1 MYLEKKCGENSK
13 ESTNKRMFYFIIALE
28 KRLAKINEMF
38 LYDERKL
45 TTFYERGMHYI
56 LESLTKFKNHSL
68 VQKK

>member
-1 MYLEKKCGENSK
+1 MYLEKNCGENSK

-45 TTFYERGMHYI
+45 TTFYERGMPYI
-56 LESLTKFKNHSL
+56 LKNITRVKEPLSSA
-68 VQKK
+68 